1 MLVKS
6 SIAAVLVIAAVAGL
20 SRVDYRDLYDEMYP
34 VNGLRRDVLN
44 LCHDAKPTFVRALE
58 TDRVACYDGMPGPVA
73 VAIDWVRTSARLAAM
88 RRPTPIEQAEK
99 LLVEATLRGREEL
112 LGAPQQFTGYV
123 AQPAAVQPCKP
134 TTLALAAERSPV
146 PLARPSDSALAAI
159 GALPQGGR
167 AERRGT
173 ATLPVLPLSD
183 GAKTAAVGAGDAASG
198 LLDAMAAAA
207 LGDSAPPPAAG
218 CRNT

>member
-1 MLVKS
+1 MLWCRASVSEWVSMLVKS
-6 SIAAVLVIAAVAGL
+6 SVAAVLVIAAVAGL
-20 SRVDYRDLYDEMYP
+20 SRVDYRGLYDEMYP

-112 LGAPQQFTGYV
+112 LGAPQQA
-123 AQPAAVQPCKP
+123 AQK
-134 TTLALAAERSPV
+134 S
-146 PLARPSDSALAAI
+146 
-159 GALPQGGR
+159 
-167 AERRGT
+167 
-173 ATLPVLPLSD
+173 VLQS
-183 GAKTAAVGAGDAASG
+183 
-198 LLDAMAAAA
+198 
-207 LGDSAPPPAAG
+207 SAP
-218 CRNT
+218 